1 MDSNCNFSYW
11 KKPWHKWMVLA
22 VGAMQLPLLYTK
34 IQDYKKIIKA
44 DIFSPQEL
52 SQYIMQQKFSCMV
65 TILVAVCFF
74 VTFFIGSFSKSK
86 KAAKLAESILMFGLA
101 GILSAGIIIWHK
113 AIYGLWLW
121 AVILCFIWGI
131 NILTIFQLWKER
143 HK

>member
-65 TILVAVCFF
+65 TILAAVCFF
-74 VTFFIGSFSKSK
+74 VTFLSVHFLKAK
-86 KAAKLAESILMFGLA
+86 KPPNLLNQ
-101 GILSAGIIIWHK
+101 
-113 AIYGLWLW
+113 Y
-121 AVILCFIWGI
+121 
-131 NILTIFQLWKER
+131 
-143 HK
+143 